1 MNLNQLKIFYVSGK
15 HQSFSSAAEE
25 LLITQPA
32 VTMQIRE
39 LEGYYN
45 LKLFH
50 RHGKRV
56 ELTEAGRILF
66 RYAKKIFDWT
76 AQAERA
82 IWELRDLEAGTL
94 KIGTTKTYAKH
105 LMPSLIFSFQEK
117 HPGVH
122 VILSEGSSAE
132 ISNSLIVHKNE
143 LGLIGR
149 STYPP
154 QLKVLSFSREELV
167 LIFRRNHPLT
177 SLRKIS
183 LADLAREPLIIRE
196 KGSGTRDVVLE
207 KYREARIKP
216 SILTEASN
224 VDFIKEL
231 VETGNGISFA
241 VKSAVQEELKRGTL
255 KTRTLADG
263 PFYLNVDI
271 VYLKNRNLSPSA
283 QAFLELLQTREDHTP
298 KKMDGIRSTTSTVPK
313 LLL

>member
-15 HQSFSSAAEE
+15 LQSFSAAAGE
-25 LLITQPA
+25 LLISQPA

-39 LEGYYN
+39 LETYYN
-45 LKLFH
+45 LRLFN

-66 RYAKKIFDWT
+66 GYAKKIFDLT

-82 IWELRDLEAGTL
+82 IWELKDLEAGTL

-105 LMPSLIFSFQEK
+105 FMPALISSFQEK

-143 LGLIGR
+143 LGLIAR
-149 STYPP
+149 LTYPP

-167 LIFRRNHPLT
+167 LILRRNHPLT
-177 SLRKIS
+177 RLRKIS
-183 LADLAREPLIIRE
+183 LTDLAREPLIIRE

-231 VETGNGISFA
+231 VETGNGISFV
-241 VKSAVQEELKRGTL
+241 VKSAVQEELRRGTL
-255 KTRTLADG
+255 KTRALVEG

-271 VYLKNRNLSPSA
+271 VYLINRNLSPSA
-283 QAFLELLQTREDHTP
+283 QAFLELLQTREDHPP
-298 KKMDGIRSTTSTVPK
+298 KK
-313 LLL
+313 

>member
-1 MNLNQLKIFYVSGK
+1 MFWMNLNQLKIFYVSGK
-15 HQSFSSAAEE
+15 LQSFSAAAGE
-25 LLITQPA
+25 LLISQPA

-39 LEGYYN
+39 LETYYN
-45 LKLFH
+45 LRLFN

-66 RYAKKIFDWT
+66 VYAKKIFDWT

-82 IWELRDLEAGTL
+82 IWELKDLEAGTL

-105 LMPSLIFSFQEK
+105 FMPALISSFQEK

-143 LGLIGR
+143 LGLIAR
-149 STYPP
+149 LTYPP

-167 LIFRRNHPLT
+167 LILRRNHPLT
-177 SLRKIS
+177 RLRKIS
-183 LADLAREPLIIRE
+183 LTDLAREPLIIRE

-231 VETGNGISFA
+231 VETGNGISFV
-241 VKSAVQEELKRGTL
+241 VKSAVQEELRRGTL
-255 KTRTLADG
+255 KTRALVEG

-271 VYLKNRNLSPSA
+271 VYLINRILSPSA
-283 QAFLELLQTREDHTP
+283 QAFLELLQTREDHPP
-298 KKMDGIRSTTSTVPK
+298 KK
-313 LLL
+313 